1 LHFYDTGGAFEL
13 LEQQIQGQKPSKL
26 YISRSYKNS
35 KQSEYLANL
44 SKPKYTHLDEAE
56 I

>member
-1 LHFYDTGGAFEL
+1 LHFYDTGGALEL
-13 LEQQIQGQKPSKL
+13 LKQQIQGQKPENPYTSWD
-26 YISRSYKNS
+26 YKKS
-35 KQSEYLANL
+35 GQPEYLANL